1 MTFTEIYDF
10 IENRMRMSHIY
21 QPVMLMTLLKN
32 KGMAS
37 VTKIAESLLMYD
49 HAQVEYYENITK
61 NMVGR
66 VLRNH
71 KIVSKEGKNFVLSG
85 FKSLTESQIEELN
98 LLCQEKLNDHQ
109 SNWWLIIVNASKA
122 IFQVAPRARSHHPR
136 NRVGQD
142 LDPLFLGF

>member
-109 SNWWLIIVNASKA
+109 
-122 IFQVAPRARSHHPR
+122 
-136 NRVGQD
+136 
-142 LDPLFLGF
+142 